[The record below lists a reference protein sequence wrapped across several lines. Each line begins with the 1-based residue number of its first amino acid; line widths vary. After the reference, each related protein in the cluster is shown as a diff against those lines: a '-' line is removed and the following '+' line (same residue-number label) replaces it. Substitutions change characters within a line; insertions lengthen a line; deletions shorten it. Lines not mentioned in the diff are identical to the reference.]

1 MLSSTVLAAFGQQLS
16 AEEQGCI
23 VVQVKERAYAPFRI
37 IMQGDP
43 ATRNSIEDF
52 HSDTASRWHMDRAE
66 FSSGDSPTTVNFFT
80 ESVDDWKWV
89 VRSEYKIEAVE
100 PRPVTVSFQADNV
113 EFMSQTFYRTGHDF
127 CIVFFVA
134 VREAPHIFTEEEI
147 LETADKIQE
156 ENFEVVGSQI
166 NALVREVT
174 ATKNSNNVVNAI
186 AVILVLVLIM
196 TNALQSRGNKQL
208 KRGMNQERQLLSGE
222 RSRTML
228 QMKQNKIDNDKW
240 RGDAQSKFQNLVNFI
255 EVEMRQIVFDH
266 KPVEAPE
273 SLGPHKPEPVEET
286 VEEALEIAKKDLEV
300 ITDVNEYRE
309 CEEHIAELEK
319 IIEDNKEAENQFTDF
334 GKADPLHLE
343 ESKADPKSFDLLHH
357 AVTIKDKLT
366 EIITKG
372 DSDKDVEKNQAYYE
386 KYYTEKLS
394 GHTELIEEYELQ
406 CDAYKQTASSDSYL
420 RTQALAILSNSNKKF
435 DPREEI
441 E

>member
-1 MLSSTVLAAFGQQLS
+1 MLSSTVLAAFGQQIS
-16 AEEQGCI
+16 QEEQGCI
-23 VVQVKERAYAPFRI
+23 VIQVKEKAYAPFRI

-52 HSDTASRWHMDRAE
+52 HSDTKSRWHMDRAE
-66 FSSGDSPTTVNFFT
+66 FQSGDSPTTVNFFT

-186 AVILVLVLIM
+186 AVVLVLVLIM

-240 RGDAQSKFQNLVNFI
+240 RADSQTKLNNLVNFI
-255 EVEMRQIVFDH
+255 EVTMRQVLFDN
-266 KPVEAPE
+266 KDVEP
-273 SLGPHKPEPVEET
+273 
-286 VEEALEIAKKDLEV
+286 IAKELSP
-300 ITDVNEYRE
+300 
-309 CEEHIAELEK
+309 EEKK
-319 IIEDNKEAENQFTDF
+319 IEEDNEEYENQFKDL
-334 GKADPLHLE
+334 GKQDPLHLE
-343 ESKADPKSFDLLHH
+343 ETKAHPKSFDLLHSK
-357 AVTIKDKLT
+357 ALEIKDKLT
-366 EIITKG
+366 EIITQ
-372 DSDKDVEKNQAYYE
+372 SDTEPEGEKNQKYYE
-386 KYYTEKLS
+386 EFYTEKLS
-394 GHTELIEEYELQ
+394 GHKELVEEYELQ
-406 CDAYKQTASSDSYL
+406 CQAFQQTANHDAYQ
-420 RTQALAILSNSNKKF
+420 RTLALSNLSQTVKKF

-441 E
+441 D